1 MRAFGTVKDA
11 ATEKP
16 LPGAKIVLYI
26 REKQLAILY
35 SNSEGKFEHKEAAQ
49 YIGEIL
55 FCKAEKEGYEPREVM
70 KEFEQ
75 DELPL
80 EIKLDPVEEEKIAL
94 RLSLKDEKKSPL
106 KGVKITLEVDG
117 EQADVGFSDK
127 YGLFKVTLSPDLE
140 DKTINYKAE
149 LGGFELASG
158 EAQLKKETS
167 HEITLKRPPPPPD
180 GKWLKIA
187 VRAAKI
193 AAVISAGI
201 IIWQIIPFE
210 GPPEMP
216 VINYLEASPS
226 EIRAGEGS
234 TLSWSVSDAT
244 SVTIYPEIGSVGLTG
259 TRVVYLDESTT
270 YTLTATNEA
279 GRRDATVEVIV
290 EEEEINLPVINF
302 FTVSEISV
310 LSWSVS
316 GATSVTIEPG
326 IGDVALTGTSQV
338 SPTKTTTYTLTA
350 TNDAGSVKDTV
361 IVEVLPTPPVITW
374 DFETGDLSGWT
385 KTGTAF
391 DYQPTYGDNPT
402 ERRRGQPSK
411 HQGDYW
417 IGSYEKYPGPDS
429 GYLPGTVQGDK
440 PQGTL
445 TSSPFTINTNNN
457 EISFLIGGGNHP
469 WPTDPTCVN
478 LEINGKMVKTA
489 TGKNTETMERVTWDV
504 SSKYNGQEAVI
515 KLYDMNSE
523 SWGHINFDDVKFE
536 EFKLY

>member
-70 KEFEQ
+70 QEFEQ

-94 RLSLKDEKKSPL
+94 TLDLKDEKKSPL

-117 EQADVGFSDK
+117 EQVDVGFSDK

-290 EEEEINLPVINF
+290 EEEEINLPVINYF
-302 FTVSEISV
+302 EADPSTIFAGEGST

-316 GATSVTIEPG
+316 DATSVTIYPE
-326 IGDVALTGTSQV
+326 IGSVGLTGTRVVYLDES
-338 SPTKTTTYTLTA
+338 TTYTLTA
-350 TNDAGSVKDTV
+350 TNKAGSVDANAQVEV
-361 IVEVLPTPPVITW
+361 IVPNEHSISNIQLDPPSPETLPITIQVEVTFDYATT
-374 DFETGDLSGWT
+374 ETGGVRIFVRPYTDGSLTPNYAASGSPLYP
-385 KTGTAF
+385 TG
-391 DYQPTYGDNPT
+391 QGKGEGD
-402 ERRRGQPSK
+402 
-411 HQGDYW
+411 
-417 IGSYEKYPGPDS
+417 
-429 GYLPGTVQGDK
+429 
-440 PQGTL
+440 
-445 TSSPFTINTNNN
+445 FTIQSKEVTVDQLRFQMLSADQSRVLY
-457 EISFLIGGGNHP
+457 ESFIS
-469 WPTDPTCVN
+469 VN
-478 LEINGKMVKTA
+478 YHFYPLM
-489 TGKNTETMERVTWDV
+489 
-504 SSKYNGQEAVI
+504 
-515 KLYDMNSE
+515 
-523 SWGHINFDDVKFE
+523 
-536 EFKLY
+536 